1 MTRDHNSE
9 IALLGLMAF
18 GVIVILVIVVMKGVT
33 GWDVAAC
40 LLVLQSIISAIKERW
55 TQRSVDRLGDQ
66 MGATAN
72 QTAAT
77 SAALAQTVASA
88 APVAAATDPTLKTDQ
103 MKVQADS
110 VEVKPGPGENR

>member
-9 IALLGLMAF
+9 IALLALMAF
-18 GVIVILVIVVMKGVT
+18 GVILVLVIVILKGVT

-66 MGATAN
+66 MGQTAN

-77 SAALAQTVASA
+77 SAALAQTVAASA
-88 APVAAATDPTLKTDQ
+88 PPATVVP
-103 MKVQADS
+103 A
-110 VEVKPGPGENR
+110 PGPEGSPDEPSRTPDPA